1 MISPKDFVAPTLLL
15 IIIVVAGIVVT
26 DFETL
31 RMSFTILSVEDMLL
45 VAILVLAGYLIRFAK
60 WEYLLRE
67 QTITVSPRKSLYVFF
82 SGLAMVITPAKS
94 GEIWKSWLLES
105 TSDVKKS
112 KTAPVI
118 IVERMTDLIA
128 LLILGLAVVLEY
140 SLIATATVFIVIV
153 VLAIFHEDVLSILER
168 LVRNKFSD
176 LSYVENGSET
186 FFNSMEDLLSLKTIV
201 LTSIFSV
208 FAWMFEAISLWYIV
222 LQTSSSVS
230 IFEATS
236 IFGGSSVAGAITF
249 LPGGLGITEAGL
261 VSLLMSAGLSVNI
274 STQITV
280 ILRVMT
286 LWFAAFIGAIT
297 YAIGKLTNTLP

>member
-15 IIIVVAGIVVT
+15 IIIVVSGIVVT

-67 QTITVSPRKSLYVFF
+67 QTITVSLRKSLYVFF

-140 SLIATATVFIVIV
+140 SLIATATVFIVII

-201 LTSIFSV
+201 LTSIVSV

-280 ILRVMT
+280 VLRVMT

>member
-1 MISPKDFVAPTLLL
+1 MISPRDFVVPTLLL
-15 IIIVVAGIVVT
+15 IILVVAGIVVT

-31 RMSFTILSVEDMLL
+31 RMSFTILSIEDVLL

-67 QTITVSPRKSLYVFF
+67 LSITVSLRKSLYVFF

-112 KTAPVI
+112 KTASVI

-128 LLILGLAVVLEY
+128 LLILGLAVVVEY
-140 SLIATATVFIVIV
+140 SLIATATVFIIMV
-153 VLAIFHEDVLSILER
+153 VLAIFHKNVLSILEK
-168 LVRNKFSD
+168 LVRDRFSD
-176 LSYVENGSET
+176 SSYVENGSET
-186 FFNSMEDLLSLKTIV
+186 FFNSMEDLLNLKTIV
-201 LTSIFSV
+201 LTSIMSV
-208 FAWMFEAISLWYIV
+208 LAWMFEAISLWYII
-222 LQTSSSVS
+222 LQTSSSIS
-230 IFEATS
+230 ILEATS

-261 VSLLMSAGLSVNI
+261 VSLLVSAGLSVNI
-274 STQITV
+274 STQITAIFR
-280 ILRVMT
+280 ILT
-286 LWFAAFIGAIT
+286 LWFAAFIGAIS
-297 YAIGKLTNTLP
+297 YGIGKLTNSLS